1 MTLSYP
7 NYSVSGVG
15 SVGLQFDGSAI
26 YVASVSPQAN
36 WVFEIDRNGPR
47 SVEVKFFNVVTERE
61 GEFHASLEGGRIK
74 VES

>member
-1 MTLSYP
+1 MLSYP
-7 NYSVSGVG
+7 TYTVSGIG
-15 SVGLQFDGSAI
+15 SVRLQFDGSAI

-47 SVEVKFFNVVTERE
+47 TIEVKFFNIATERE
-61 GEFHASLEGGRIK
+61 GEFHASVERGRIK